1 MNRQIY
7 TIATRDNDGQSF
19 ASWEFNS
26 DGIQQ
31 VMTLNDAKNLAS
43 QFRSRGI
50 DAVAFNT
57 SVGV

>member
-1 MNRQIY
+1 MKRQIY
-7 TIATRDNDGQSF
+7 TIATRDNDGQQF

-26 DGIQQ
+26 EGMQQ
-31 VMTLNDAKNLAS
+31 LMTLNDARILAS

-57 SVGV
+57 AGV

>member
-7 TIATRDNDGQSF
+7 TIATRDNDGQQF

-31 VMTLNDAKNLAS
+31 LMTLDNARILAS

-57 SVGV
+57 EGV

>member
-7 TIATRDNDGQSF
+7 TIATRDNDGQQF

-31 VMTLNDAKNLAS
+31 LMTLSDAKILVS

-50 DAVAFNT
+50 DAVAYNT
-57 SVGV
+57 QVGV

>member
-7 TIATRDNDGQSF
+7 TIATRDNDGQQF

-26 DGIQQ
+26 SGVHQL
-31 VMTLNDAKNLAS
+31 MTLNDAKILAS
-43 QFRSRGI
+43 QFRDRGI

-57 SVGV
+57 KGV

>member
-7 TIATRDNDGQSF
+7 TIATRDNDGQQF

-26 DGIQQ
+26 EGMQQ
-31 VMTLNDAKNLAS
+31 LMTLKDAKILAS

-57 SVGV
+57 AGV